1 MSIQDG
7 DGVMRS
13 PFRRTEL
20 FDADAMLF
28 VLICESQ
35 SFSKAASAIGQTQSS
50 VSRRI
55 DAFERKLGLTLF
67 DRTVRPI
74 APTQEGRVLFHELKH
89 HADALEETVGRIR
102 IKNALNPVIHI
113 GCVESLSLDL
123 VPKLI
128 EKLLPV
134 TSRVLQV
141 TATSNTLVNH
151 LLEHKLDII
160 ISSDLFPGIRGLN
173 RRVLFREPSLLILPK
188 AMAKAKTGPW
198 TWSDLQF
205 CGRPYI
211 YYHKESGGG
220 RLNETYLSSQY
231 LSLPNKIEVDSNTV
245 MVSLIADNLGW
256 TIARPSML
264 LQTRMI
270 AQGVAAVPMPEP
282 LLYRDLVMISHK
294 SEDKVI
300 VEACYRA
307 ACSVLRD
314 EVLPELVDVA
324 PWLKDGIRLYENRNE
339 SKVSINSV

>member
-1 MSIQDG
+1 MK
-7 DGVMRS
+7 S

-28 VLICESQ
+28 VLICELQ
-35 SFSKAASAIGQTQSS
+35 SFSKAASVIGQTQSS

-67 DRTVRPI
+67 NRTVRPI
-74 APTQEGRVLFHELKH
+74 APTQEGRVLFHEINH
-89 HADALEETVGRIR
+89 HADALEETVGRFR

-123 VPKLI
+123 IPKLI
-128 EKLLPV
+128 KKLLPI

-141 TATSNTLVNH
+141 TATSNTLIKH

-160 ISSDLFPGIRGLN
+160 ISSDLFPGIPGLN
-173 RRVLFREPSLLILPK
+173 RRLLFREPSVLLLPE
-188 AMAKAKTGPW
+188 AMAKNKTGPW
-198 TWSDLQF
+198 TWSDLRF
-205 CGRPYI
+205 CGKPYI

-231 LSLPNKIEVDSNTV
+231 LSLPNKIEVDTNSV
-245 MVSLIADNLGW
+245 MVTLVADNLGW
-256 TIARPSML
+256 TIARPSTLM
-264 LQTRMI
+264 QTRTI
-270 AQGVAAVPMPEP
+270 AQGVTAVPMPEP

-294 SEDKVI
+294 SEDKAI

-307 ACSVLRD
+307 VCSVLRD
-314 EVLPELVDVA
+314 EVLPKLVAVA
-324 PWLKDGIRLYENRNE
+324 PWLKDGIRLYEEPNE
-339 SKVSINSV
+339 SKISPNSV

>member
-1 MSIQDG
+1 MK
-7 DGVMRS
+7 S

-28 VLICESQ
+28 VLICELQ
-35 SFSKAASAIGQTQSS
+35 SFSKAASVIGQTQSS

-67 DRTVRPI
+67 NRTVRPI
-74 APTQEGRVLFHELKH
+74 APTQEGRVLFHEINH
-89 HADALEETVGRIR
+89 HADALEETVGRFR

-123 VPKLI
+123 IPKLI
-128 EKLLPV
+128 KKLLPI

-141 TATSNTLVNH
+141 TATSNTLIKH

-160 ISSDLFPGIRGLN
+160 ISSDLFPGIPGLN
-173 RRVLFREPSLLILPK
+173 RRLLFREPSVLLLPE
-188 AMAKAKTGPW
+188 AMAKSKTGPW
-198 TWSDLQF
+198 TWSDLRF
-205 CGRPYI
+205 CGKPYI

-231 LSLPNKIEVDSNTV
+231 LSLPNKIEVDTNAV
-245 MVSLIADNLGW
+245 MVTLVADNLGW
-256 TIARPSML
+256 TIARPSTLM
-264 LQTRMI
+264 QTRTI
-270 AQGVAAVPMPEP
+270 AQGVTAVPMPEP
-282 LLYRDLVMISHK
+282 LLYRDLVMIPHK
-294 SEDKVI
+294 SEDKAI

-314 EVLPELVDVA
+314 EVLPKLVAVA
-324 PWLKDGIRLYENRNE
+324 PWLKDGIRLYEDPNE
-339 SKVSINSV
+339 SKNSPNSV